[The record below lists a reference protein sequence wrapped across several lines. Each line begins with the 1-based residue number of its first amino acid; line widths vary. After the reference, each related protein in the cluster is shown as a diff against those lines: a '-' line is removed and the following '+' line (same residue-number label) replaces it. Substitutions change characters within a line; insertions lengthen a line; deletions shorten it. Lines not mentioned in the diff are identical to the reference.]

1 MRHSFLL
8 RNMPRRSRALLVL
21 VPLSAVFVSLF
32 LLFVPISSAT
42 QTPRMSL
49 DWGTADDTYN
59 EATNSMSISSIE
71 TCLTT
76 DPPGNNDQHIHPAY
90 LILQGVED
98 MIGWQARLNYDG
110 GRMRPASVNTAP
122 FTDSRTAQS
131 VAFTNLPIDP
141 ATGVHR
147 DLINASRIPPAQP
160 GAQTAAMGALYAG
173 EQTAPISPDSPPK
186 NPPDDTSYSAPDGG
200 ILATI
205 AIQVLAGQAGQ
216 PLLTIDLDDGD
227 PNPPGSGLSVFTS
240 AGLKQ
245 IYLDEGSLFDGFH
258 AEGSTCVP
266 PVIVPPLPGTNG
278 SPGQPGGPGAPAAS
292 GEPGASG
299 APGSSPGASGSA
311 GATTAPGGATGA
323 ASASPTSSPS
333 RSNAAGQG
341 GGSNDGGT
349 PTWAYVLIVAAVVA
363 VPAAGFAAWRYRSRL
378 PWFT

>member
-1 MRHSFLL
+1 
-8 RNMPRRSRALLVL
+8 MPRRSRALLVL

-71 TCLTT
+71 NCLTT

-245 IYLDEGSLFDGFH
+245 IYLDEGTAAPWNGRESGP
-258 AEGSTCVP
+258 AGR
-266 PVIVPPLPGTNG
+266 PGRA
-278 SPGQPGGPGAPAAS
+278 GGLGRTGRIRCPWQLSRRVGL
-292 GEPGASG
+292 
-299 APGSSPGASGSA
+299 SSRCYD
-311 GATTAPGGATGA
+311 
-323 ASASPTSSPS
+323 SS
-333 RSNAAGQG
+333 RRGH
-341 GGSNDGGT
+341 
-349 PTWAYVLIVAAVVA
+349 
-363 VPAAGFAAWRYRSRL
+363 RRRL
-378 PWFT
+378 GVSHVKSQ